1 MTPKDIVVSAEAYT
15 HNPRLRQNLDRKHQD
30 IKQDTQKHTEKR
42 KMITIHV

>member
-1 MTPKDIVVSAEAYT
+1 MTPEDVVVSAEHIPT
-15 HNPRLRQNLDRKHQD
+15 ILDKKHQD